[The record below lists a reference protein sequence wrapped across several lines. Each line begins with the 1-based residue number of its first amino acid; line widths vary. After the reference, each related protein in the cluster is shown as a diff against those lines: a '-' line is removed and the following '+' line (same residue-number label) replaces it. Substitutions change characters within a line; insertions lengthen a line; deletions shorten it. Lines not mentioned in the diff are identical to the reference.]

1 MAGRGDETGTTTT
14 SAAALHPNGVA
25 PRFTDVRRVVGIS
38 SFVVVGTMLLE
49 GARAML
55 LGHRPMLD
63 QSEALIDYQTR
74 TATGML
80 VVVTIDTFLM
90 TALLVFLGAFR
101 QLVSEARRDLRWIA
115 DIAFGAGIA
124 FVAITLVGDAMA
136 GGAALDTV
144 GTEPDA
150 SSIRALTV
158 GHILMFGVVGGVLT
172 ALVMSAFGVIV
183 LNTHLLPR
191 WVGFAAFAL
200 AGTNLLT
207 VPTSFMGTDP
217 DFWASSGGWAT
228 TAFATMPFLLWTG
241 LVGVLTIRGQR
252 AHEAHLLRRAR
263 VGA

>member
-1 MAGRGDETGTTTT
+1 MSTKGEQVTATIAPKMR
-14 SAAALHPNGVA
+14 PRRVA
-25 PRFTDVRRVVGIS
+25 DVRRVVGIS
-38 SFVVVGTMLLE
+38 SFVVVGMMLLE

-55 LGHRPMLD
+55 LGRRPMLD
-63 QSEALIDYQTR
+63 QSDALVAYQEH

-90 TALLVFLGAFR
+90 TALIVFLGAFR
-101 QLVSEARRDLRWIA
+101 QLVVETRRDLGWIA
-115 DIAFGAGIA
+115 DIAFGAGIV

-144 GTEPDA
+144 GTTPDP
-150 SSIRALTV
+150 STIRALTV

-172 ALVMSAFGVIV
+172 ALVMCAFAVIV
-183 LNTHLLPR
+183 LNTDLLPR
-191 WVGFAAFAL
+191 WVGIVAFVL

-217 DFWASSGGWAT
+217 EFWASSGGWAT

-241 LVGVLTIRGQR
+241 IVGTLTIRGQR
-252 AHEAHLLRRAR
+252 HHDEHRLRRA
-263 VGA
+263 AATP